1 MCLMPRTKTIPCG
14 YSVIQASS
22 GDGLNETTPVGVVAW
37 NSNEFWYGSRWLAP
51 DERIPGVDRTTR
63 RFIHIMR
70 DQINRW
76 ADSRGV
82 PYEPAPVEPTTD
94 RFWRAVS
101 EILSTAVRLDLP
113 RPMDPM
119 DDPEQEIEALFQV
132 VVRPF
137 PPSVM
142 HTSSSIGENPHEG
155 KSPTRDSQAEPHDP
169 RDGAGP

>member
-1 MCLMPRTKTIPCG
+1 M
-14 YSVIQASS
+14 V
-22 GDGLNETTPVGVVAW
+22 LNETTPVGVVAW
-37 NSNEFWYGSRWLAP
+37 NSTEPWYGSRWLAP

-63 RFIHIMR
+63 RFMHIMR

-76 ADSRGV
+76 ADFRRV

-101 EILSTAVRLDLP
+101 EILSTAIRLDLP

-132 VVRPF
+132 VVRP
-137 PPSVM
+137 V
-142 HTSSSIGENPHEG
+142 SSIGSAHIEFHRENPHKG

>member
-63 RFIHIMR
+63 RFMHIMR

-76 ADSRGV
+76 ADSRRV

-101 EILSTAVRLDLP
+101 EILSTAIRLDLP

-119 DDPEQEIEALFQV
+119 DDPEQEIESLFQV
-132 VVRPF
+132 VVRP
-137 PPSVM
+137 V
-142 HTSSSIGENPHEG
+142 SSIGHAHIEFHRG
-155 KSPTRDSQAEPHDP
+155 EPS
-169 RDGAGP
+169 